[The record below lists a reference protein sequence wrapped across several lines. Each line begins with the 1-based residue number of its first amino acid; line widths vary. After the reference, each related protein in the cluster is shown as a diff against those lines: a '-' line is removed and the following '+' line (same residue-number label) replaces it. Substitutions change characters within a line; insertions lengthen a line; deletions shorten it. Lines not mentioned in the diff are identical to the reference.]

1 MQFSMKLF
9 AIRAKIA
16 YLCIVFF
23 MVLDFKVNA
32 KGRCETPLSH
42 FKTLYSYSKMPFS
55 VWRVTLA
62 PSGRA
67 ST

>member
-1 MQFSMKLF
+1 MQFFMEIF

-42 FKTLYSYSKMPFS
+42 F
-55 VWRVTLA
+55 
-62 PSGRA
+62 
-67 ST
+67 